1 MAATAVVA
9 VPATSSGSGL
19 WLKDRRWDLTFISL
33 SITLVASPYLL
44 YLVLMRLPQLMTPLA
59 AAAGTTPEDLS
70 RNAVNLLVALLV
82 GGPHMYS
89 TFTRTALDVDFA
101 KGHRGFLLS
110 SLFIPVVVVLL
121 AVVNLSLLLTVFFFW
136 ASIHVLHQ
144 IVYITDLYNQRK
156 KGSLTRLSRLSD
168 YALILTCLYPL
179 AAWRIASG
187 TFVIGTTDISGFI
200 GSFLP
205 LGPWMVWLASL
216 AFLTAL
222 VVWIAKSVVEYRQG
236 ILHGPKT
243 LFLGLTAAVSFF
255 VPVLGNLDTAFQ
267 GMNVWHSLQYLALT
281 WMIIH
286 LRWQRGELEHSS
298 FVQRLSKDGSTRS
311 YYGFTIGLTVADG
324 ALAVLVFGFM
334 YYIIGTPFD
343 FAFDRAYYIA
353 VLSFLWMHYFHDHY
367 LFTQPQVIA
376 APAPARSPATA
387 AAPA

>member
-1 MAATAVVA
+1 MTAAAVAAAPVSL
-9 VPATSSGSGL
+9 PGTGL

-33 SITLVASPYLL
+33 SILLVASPYLL
-44 YLVLMRLPQLMTPLA
+44 YLVILQLPRVVAPLA
-59 AAAGTTPEDLS
+59 GLAGTTADDLS

-89 TFTRTALDVDFA
+89 TFTRTALDRDFSRRN
-101 KGHRGFLLS
+101 RGFLLS
-110 SLFIPVVVVLL
+110 SLFIPIVVVLL

-144 IVYITDLYNQRK
+144 IIYITDLYSQRQIDRM
-156 KGSLTRLSRLSD
+156 TRFSRLSD

-187 TFVIGTTDISGFI
+187 TFAIGTTDISGFI

-205 LGPWMVWLASL
+205 LGPWMIWLASF
-216 AFLTAL
+216 AFLAAL
-222 VVWIAKSVVEYRQG
+222 VVWVGKTVVEYRRG
-236 ILHGPKT
+236 MLHGPKT

-255 VPVLGNLDTAFQ
+255 IPVLGNLDTAFQ

-281 WMIIH
+281 WMINH
-286 LRWQRGELEHSS
+286 LRWQRGELKSSS
-298 FVQRLSKDGSTRS
+298 FVQGLSKDGSTRR
-311 YYGFTIGLTVADG
+311 YYGFNIGLTIADG
-324 ALAVLVFGFM
+324 ALAVVVFAFM
-334 YYIIGTPFD
+334 YYILGTSFD

-376 APAPARSPATA
+376 APVPALGATA

>member
-1 MAATAVVA
+1 MTASAVVM
-9 VPATSSGSGL
+9 PAGAAGSGG
-19 WLKDRRWDLTFISL
+19 WLKSRRWDLTFISL

-44 YLVLMRLPQLMTPLA
+44 YLVFLQLPRVVAPLSVTLH
-59 AAAGTTPEDLS
+59 TTPEDLS

-89 TFTRTALDVDFA
+89 TFTRTALDHDFQ
-101 KGHRGFLLS
+101 KTNRGFLLS

-144 IVYITDLYNQRK
+144 IVYITDLYSMRRP
-156 KGSLTRLSRLSD
+156 SLSRLSRFSD
-168 YALILTCLYPL
+168 YALILTCLYPI

-187 TFVIGTTDISGFI
+187 TFAIGTTNISAFI

-205 LGPWMVWLASL
+205 LGSWMIWVASA
-216 AFLTAL
+216 AFLAAL
-222 VVWIAKSVVEYRQG
+222 SVWVGKTIVEYRRG
-236 ILHGPKT
+236 VLHIPKT
-243 LFLGLTAAVSFF
+243 IFLGLTAAVSFV
-255 VPVLGNLDTAFQ
+255 VPALGNLDTAFQ

-281 WMIIH
+281 WMINN
-286 LRWQRGELEHSS
+286 LRWERGELKDSK
-298 FVQRLSKDGSTRS
+298 FVTDLSKKGSTRR
-311 YYGFTIGLTVADG
+311 YYGFNIGLTIADG
-324 ALAVLVFGFM
+324 ALAVVVFFVM
-334 YYIIGTPFD
+334 YRIIGTSFD

-376 APAPARSPATA
+376 APAPSMAAMPAM
-387 AAPA
+387 PASA

>member
-1 MAATAVVA
+1 MTAASVA
-9 VPATSSGSGL
+9 GPMRLPGNGL

-33 SITLVASPYLL
+33 SILLVATPYLI
-44 YLVLMRLPQLMTPLA
+44 YLAMLQLPRLIGPLA
-59 AAAGTTPEDLS
+59 AAAGTTPDDLS
-70 RNAVNLLVALLV
+70 RNGVNLLVALLV

-89 TFTRTALDVDFA
+89 TFTRTALDTDFS
-101 KGHRGFLLS
+101 KRNRGFLLS
-110 SLFIPVVVVLL
+110 SLFIPVIVVLL

-144 IVYITDLYNQRK
+144 IIYITDLYNQRQI
-156 KGSLTRLSRLSD
+156 SRLTRFSRLSD
-168 YALILTCLYPL
+168 YALILTCLYPM

-187 TFVIGTTDISGFI
+187 TFIIGTTDISDFI
-200 GSFLP
+200 ASFVP
-205 LGPWMVWLASL
+205 LGPWMIWLASF

-222 VVWIAKSVVEYRQG
+222 IVWIAKSVMEYRRG

-243 LFLGLTAAVSFF
+243 IFLGLTAAVSFF
-255 VPVLGNLDTAFQ
+255 IPILGNLDTAFQ

-281 WMIIH
+281 WMINR

-298 FVQRLSKDGSTRS
+298 FVKRLSSPGSTRR
-311 YYGFTIGLTVADG
+311 YYAFTLGLTIADG
-324 ALAVLVFGFM
+324 ALAVVVFAFM
-334 YYIIGTPFD
+334 YYVIGTGFD

-376 APAPARSPATA
+376 APARGMVRA
-387 AAPA
+387 AAAA

>member
-1 MAATAVVA
+1 MAAGAVLA
-9 VPATSSGSGL
+9 VPAETSGSGL

-44 YLVLMRLPQLMTPLA
+44 YLVLMQLPRLVTPLA
-59 AAAGTTPEDLS
+59 AAAGTTPDDLS

-101 KGHRGFLLS
+101 KRHRGFLLS
-110 SLFIPVVVVLL
+110 SLLIPVIVVLL

-144 IVYITDLYNQRK
+144 IIFITDLYSQRQI
-156 KGSLTRLSRLSD
+156 SRLTRFSRLSD

-205 LGPWMVWLASL
+205 LGPYMVWLASL

-222 VVWIAKSVVEYRQG
+222 AVWIGKSVVEYRQG
-236 ILHGPKT
+236 VLHGPKT

-298 FVQRLSKDGSTRS
+298 FVQRLSRDGSTRA
-311 YYGFTIGLTVADG
+311 YYGFNIGLTIADG
-324 ALAVLVFGFM
+324 GLAVVVFAFM
-334 YYIIGTPFD
+334 YYIIGTTFD

-376 APAPARSPATA
+376 APAPAMAAASPA
-387 AAPA
+387 

>member
-1 MAATAVVA
+1 MAAAVLS
-9 VPATSSGSGL
+9 VPTQASGGGL

-33 SITLVASPYLL
+33 SILLVASPYLI
-44 YLVLMRLPQLMTPLA
+44 YLGMLQLPRLVTPLA
-59 AAAGTTPEDLS
+59 AAAGTTPDDLS

-89 TFTRTALDVDFA
+89 TFTRTALDNDFA
-101 KGHRGFLLS
+101 KKNRGFLLS
-110 SLFIPVVVVLL
+110 SLFIPAIVVLM

-144 IVYITDLYNQRK
+144 IIYITDLYNQRQI
-156 KGSLTRLSRLSD
+156 GRLTRFSRLSD

-200 GSFLP
+200 GSIVP
-205 LGPWMVWLASL
+205 LGPWMVWLASF
-216 AFLTAL
+216 AFLAAL
-222 VVWIAKSVVEYRQG
+222 FVWIGKTVVEYRRG

-243 LFLGLTAAVSFF
+243 IFLGLTAAVSFF
-255 VPVLGNLDTAFQ
+255 VPMLGNLDTAFQ

-281 WMIIH
+281 WMINH
-286 LRWQRGELEHSS
+286 LRWQRGELGNST
-298 FVQRLSKDGSTRS
+298 FVERLSKDGSTRR
-311 YYGFTIGLTVADG
+311 YYGFTIGLTIADG
-324 ALAVLVFGFM
+324 ALAVVVFAFM
-334 YYIIGTPFD
+334 YYVIGTPFD

-376 APAPARSPATA
+376 APAPARGTV
-387 AAPA
+387 AAPVPA